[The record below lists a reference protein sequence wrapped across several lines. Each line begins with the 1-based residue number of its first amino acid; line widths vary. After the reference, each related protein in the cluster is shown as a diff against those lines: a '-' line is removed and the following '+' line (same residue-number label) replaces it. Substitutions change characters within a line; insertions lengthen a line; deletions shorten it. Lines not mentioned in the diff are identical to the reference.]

1 MQNSIFYTSPHRLIE
16 NYYLVCTDLCHWGK
30 GPDVRQAAKI
40 LLGHSAYFITIP
52 PSQGLL
58 SGIKGLN
65 LACFQGD
72 SDPRDVPLY
81 SAQSLFPFPSSFS
94 HLGTGSRLLAK
105 ASTMSWTGLLRRNSW
120 DFPGDL
126 VVKTLPCNAG
136 DKGLK
141 PTHCNY

>member
-81 SAQSLFPFPSSFS
+81 SAQSLFPPQSRPWIPSIVLAVL
-94 HLGTGSRLLAK
+94 HQQEYGAGSRQLAENPHQDCMC
-105 ASTMSWTGLLRRNSW
+105 SGLQ
-120 DFPGDL
+120 
-126 VVKTLPCNAG
+126 
-136 DKGLK
+136 
-141 PTHCNY
+141 PT